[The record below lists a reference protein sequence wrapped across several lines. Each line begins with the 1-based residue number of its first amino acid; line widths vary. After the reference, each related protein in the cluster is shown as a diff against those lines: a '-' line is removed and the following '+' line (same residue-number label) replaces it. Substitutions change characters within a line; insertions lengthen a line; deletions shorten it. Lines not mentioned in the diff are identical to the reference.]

1 MPFPVLSIV
10 WIIAKMFAFKKQSK
24 NEQNHTVL
32 APTFFSRGK
41 SQPYNSILLADLP
54 LPFLPERDYVTFGSL
69 LSQFRLSSVC
79 LSVVCRLSVSYTHL
93 TLPTNREV

>member
-32 APTFFSRGK
+32 APTFF
-41 SQPYNSILLADLP
+41 
-54 LPFLPERDYVTFGSL
+54 FERKEP
-69 LSQFRLSSVC
+69 
-79 LSVVCRLSVSYTHL
+79 
-93 TLPTNREV
+93 TL